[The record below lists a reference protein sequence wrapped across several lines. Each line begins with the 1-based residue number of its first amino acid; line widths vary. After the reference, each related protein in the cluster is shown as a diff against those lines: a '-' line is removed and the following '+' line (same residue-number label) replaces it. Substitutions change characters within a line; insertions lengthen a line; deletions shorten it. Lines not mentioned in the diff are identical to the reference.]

1 VKNMLRH
8 VVELSRKDEDL
19 VLDAAEVAMK
29 RKVDMD
35 D

>member
-1 VKNMLRH
+1 
-8 VVELSRKDEDL
+8 VELSRKDEDL